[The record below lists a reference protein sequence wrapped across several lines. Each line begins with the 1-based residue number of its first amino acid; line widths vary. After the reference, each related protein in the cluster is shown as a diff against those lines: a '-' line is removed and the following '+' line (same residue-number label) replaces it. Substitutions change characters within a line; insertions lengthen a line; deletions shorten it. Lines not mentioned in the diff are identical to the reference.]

1 MEQQKEENKTEDIQE
16 RKKKN
21 NKKQSTKYKP
31 EINRKQEPKA
41 GNAQRKDE
49 TGRRRNTKQ
58 NRQVDKE

>member
-16 RKKKN
+16 RKKT

-41 GNAQRKDE
+41 GNAQRKDG